1 VSRVA
6 RTAAVVLVA
15 TACSSTFGMPQG
27 ATDQGRDIAD
37 LWRTFFV
44 AALVVAAIVYGLI
57 GWSLI
62 RYRRRRREDPEA
74 LGGPR
79 RANVPLEIVYTSVPI
94 IIVVVLFVLT
104 YRTEHRVDA
113 VTDTPDLVVRVEA
126 FSWGWRF
133 AYPDADVQIVSPPSG
148 PGIAGPELYLPQGET
163 VRIDLSSSDVIHAF
177 WVPGFDFKRDAIP
190 GHTTSFD
197 LTPVDLGAFRGACSE
212 FCGLNHAFMNFTVRV
227 VPPASFASWLTEQAR
242 TGPTA

>member
-1 VSRVA
+1 VTQAATVA
-6 RTAAVVLVA
+6 LVA

-27 ATDQGRDIAD
+27 ATDQGREIAS

-57 GWSLI
+57 GWSLL

-79 RANVPLEIVYTSVPI
+79 RANVTLEIIYTAVPI
-94 IIVVVLFVLT
+94 LIVIVLFVLT
-104 YRTEHRVDA
+104 YRTEHRVDD
-113 VTDTPDLVVRVEA
+113 VTDTPDLVVRVEG

-133 AYPDADVQIVSPPSG
+133 TYPDAGVQIVSPPSG
-148 PGIAGPELYLPQGET
+148 PGVAGPDVYLPQGQT

-197 LTPVDLGAFRGACSE
+197 LTPLDLGSFRGACSE

-227 VPPASFASWLTEQAR
+227 VSPGDFASWVTERTR
-242 TGPTA
+242 TGGTA

>member
-1 VSRVA
+1 VA
-6 RTAAVVLVA
+6 QTATVALVA

-79 RANVPLEIVYTSVPI
+79 RSNVPLEIIYTSVPVL
-94 IIVVVLFVLT
+94 IVIVLFVLT
-104 YRTEHRVDA
+104 YRTEQRVDD
-113 VTDTPDLVVRVEA
+113 VTETPDLIVRVEA

-133 AYPDADVQIVSPPSG
+133 TYPDAGVQIVSPPSG
-148 PGIAGPELYLPQGET
+148 PGVAGPDLYLPQGQT

-190 GHTTSFD
+190 GRTTSFD
-197 LTPVDLGAFRGACSE
+197 LTPLDLGSFRGACSE

-227 VPPASFASWLTEQAR
+227 VSPADFESWATEQAR
-242 TGPTA
+242 TGTTA